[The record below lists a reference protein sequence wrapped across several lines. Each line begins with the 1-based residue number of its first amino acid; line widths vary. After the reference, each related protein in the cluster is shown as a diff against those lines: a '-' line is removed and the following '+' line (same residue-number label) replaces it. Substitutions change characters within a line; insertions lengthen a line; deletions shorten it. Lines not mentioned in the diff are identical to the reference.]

1 MALWDGVVS
10 SAPPAATPAATP
22 VVPQTP
28 MLPGLGGNSAA
39 PTTTVPSFSWDPVVA
54 KPLDLSTQKADMVPQ
69 AAGGFVAKQSTL
81 GTMPFTDTAKNII
94 TKETNLSTNA
104 DLPAGIGGSTTLKP
118 GITNV
123 DVAPNQPPATQ
134 THELFH
140 TLFMRSGIDPAQ
152 FNAAWEAAKKNT
164 PSIDDLD
171 KQINDPKL
179 AAAYH
184 GNGENTTNDPYAL
197 ATERFALLGSLWGND
212 GLSSLPADL
221 QKYYAPY
228 LSEPAQSEVSNKPA
242 FSFNPVLTPAAKQ
255 TPPKSAP
262 SKITGA
268 VNDFYTPPKTPAVST
283 IPASLYDQAKQAT
296 NQHFADTFAA
306 PPKFTNSDSTPET
319 SSENNN
325 AIEMAKNIGQGL
337 ARIPAEFAI
346 TAGQAGFSMYDL
358 VHGTNYTGKTDTGV
372 PTTGM
377 EALFGDQPLK
387 GYGSQ
392 ILDASEAIKNSPF
405 AQSLGLDKHALPLA
419 FAGVVGGQTLNFA
432 GGGGED
438 AAISALAKTTDVAET
453 TNILRTIGVQ
463 EDLLSDVAPKIA
475 AMKDPTAIKDAL
487 NMVDNLQ
494 KTTKLTDKI
503 AAGPEAAAVERPVP
517 KPEVTVGEGTQIP
530 KDVSGAPKSAEVAA
544 GRYWDEVIAPK
555 IQKDE
560 PLVLAGD
567 DMKEHFGGDYAPEK
581 SDMYAKANYQNVERA
596 IKEHPG
602 DFTML
607 GGGPGSGKT
616 ELLTKNILGK
626 GYKGILY
633 DTTLSNYEGSKKLIE
648 AARAQGKNIHIFGN
662 IPDLQKARDFTFARE
677 TETGR
682 PVSDDAFAR
691 GHAGFI
697 DTAKKLLQNGVIKPN
712 EIDLYDMRNVTSADE
727 AKAIIRNNISAQ
739 KPLDL
744 LNKVGY
750 SKEDIL
756 NKYGKQTKGNIARR
770 TFEANAE
777 PGSGGGLRGSPSE
790 DRANSGPGVAEEN
803 AGGKTSVG
811 QGGSKKQIVDKV
823 PLPPS
828 IGDVLSSRRESPEQF
843 RAIQTQSQEAEALHP
858 QGETPRPSD
867 RISSPQ
873 ATTAKVDMSIAGENT
888 GEKVRNAIGR
898 SEALGTHIVNKGQEA
913 YIAGRGLLPEDL
925 NTIRDEYQ
933 AGTPIE
939 QIAAKTS
946 NPAKATAFMQKLEN
960 YYDYQLAADRAAGG
974 DTPRVQNY
982 LPQYWDLEKP
992 QDLEHFNELA
1002 KQKGLQQYYGFK
1014 NQPKVFKSYAEGIAA
1029 GFTPAHANILEDL
1042 KYHYN
1047 SAAHVISRQA
1057 LKQGLHEAAG
1067 DLVSMSGTGLT
1078 DEGHPYVNSNIP
1090 GLEGI
1095 SYHPQ
1100 VARLLKG
1107 YEPLRTP
1114 DFIQLVK
1121 DKGAKAA
1128 LEQTGVAGMI
1138 DKTVAMGKSFPASA
1152 KEAGMTGVMASIY
1165 DHMSDPMKQ
1174 VLWNWSGFHSVNI
1187 TLSHMGASILH
1198 PITGAKGVLQ
1208 SVGSAVSERLYRAT
1222 VDSYKNLMVAKDA
1235 EGNPQSVF
1243 DWAVESGAFEK
1254 RDLPAHGVE
1263 HFNPFSG
1270 GKRMIFDREIP
1281 VLQLNLAEQTAKKGI
1296 VATSPEGIA
1305 VGKEIRTITGEINS
1319 KTMNIDP
1326 NTIKMAS
1333 RAFLAPGFTYSKYKT
1348 LLDSVTAWGKENGA
1362 AGNLARQAVIGKSA
1376 IVGTAATLGTLLA
1389 SGKFPNL
1396 QQLLTNYTVNPSTQ
1410 TNMTNPKGQK
1420 LDITYPKTFLAE
1432 GASAVLDPIAY
1443 GNARLNPLIADM
1455 LKLYTNKDYYGRP
1468 LVDPNVNTSRA
1479 LQLAQNLGIGHLPIG
1494 SQAVVNTLLK
1504 KQTAAQGAI
1513 QVAGLNTRVAATDPM
1528 SVKYAGLDAAKA
1540 QIQAL
1545 APDDPN
1551 RLEKMQAIFNNVPA
1565 ADRKSL
1571 AYQEMIS
1578 GVSTKGVY
1586 QSAVEQKYFEVQD
1599 LLAKGDTEGAAAIT
1613 KAMTPQDYQTY
1624 KSIKTRLAHV
1634 ATYQKVK
1641 DLVKSGDMEG
1651 AKALTGAMTKQEYSA
1666 YLTWKKNNP

>member
-1 MALWDGVVS
+1 MALWDGIT
-10 SAPPAATPAATP
+10 SAPTAAPAAPKASS
-22 VVPQTP
+22 P
-28 MLPGLGGNSAA
+28 MLPGLGGDSAA
-39 PTTTVPSFSWDPVVA
+39 PATTVPSFSWSA
-54 KPLDLSTQKADMVPQ
+54 ITTEPQ
-69 AAGGFVAKQSTL
+69 
-81 GTMPFTDTAKNII
+81 
-94 TKETNLSTNA
+94 NA
-104 DLPAGIGGSTTLKP
+104 SEGA
-118 GITNV
+118 
-123 DVAPNQPPATQ
+123 
-134 THELFH
+134 
-140 TLFMRSGIDPAQ
+140 
-152 FNAAWEAAKKNT
+152 
-164 PSIDDLD
+164 
-171 KQINDPKL
+171 
-179 AAAYH
+179 
-184 GNGENTTNDPYAL
+184 
-197 ATERFALLGSLWGND
+197 SL
-212 GLSSLPADL
+212 
-221 QKYYAPY
+221 
-228 LSEPAQSEVSNKPA
+228 
-242 FSFNPVLTPAAKQ
+242 
-255 TPPKSAP
+255 PPKSAP
-262 SKITGA
+262 TFSFNPILNPPAAAKPQAPQPNFSDKVTGA
-268 VNDFYTPPKTPAVST
+268 VSKFYAPPKTQGQ
-283 IPASLYDQAKQAT
+283 IPASLYDQASQAA
-296 NQHFADTFAA
+296 NQHFADTFSSG
-306 PPKFTNSDSTPET
+306 PKFNTSSSESTPMV
-319 SSENNN
+319 SNENDN
-325 AIEMAKNIGQGL
+325 AIEEAKNIGQGL
-337 ARIPAEFAI
+337 ARVPAEFAI
-346 TAGQAGFSMYDL
+346 TAGQAGFSLADML
-358 VHGTNYTGKTDTGV
+358 QGSTYTGRTDTGV

-377 EALFGDQPLK
+377 ETLFGKQPLK

-432 GGGGED
+432 GGGGEEG
-438 AAISALAKTTDVAET
+438 AIRALAATHDVGET

-487 NMVDNLQ
+487 TMVDNLQ

-503 AAGPEAAAVERPVP
+503 AGQGLETSNGLAEKSVS
-517 KPEVTVGEGTQIP
+517 VGEGTQVP
-530 KDVSGAPKSAEVAA
+530 EEVAEAPKTAEVAA
-544 GRYWDEVIAPK
+544 GKYWDEVIAPK
-555 IQKDE
+555 IHKDE
-560 PLVLAGD
+560 PLVLSGD
-567 DMKEHFGGDYAPEK
+567 DMKEHFGGDYAAEK

-616 ELLTKNILGK
+616 ELLTKNILDN

-633 DTTLSNYEGSKKLIE
+633 DNSLSNFEGSKKLIE
-648 AARAQGKNIHIFGN
+648 DARAAGKSIRIYG
-662 IPDLQKARDFTFARE
+662 IVPDLQKARDFTFARAD
-677 TETGR
+677 ETGR
-682 PVSDDAFAR
+682 NVSADAFAR

-697 DTAKKLLQNGVIKPN
+697 DTAKQLLKDGVVKP
-712 EIDLYDMRNVTSADE
+712 EELQLFDFRNITSTDE
-727 AKAIIRNNISAQ
+727 AKAMIRNNITA
-739 KPLDL
+739 KNPMDL
-744 LNKVGY
+744 LNKVRY
-750 SKEDIL
+750 NKQDIL
-756 NKYGKQTKGNIARR
+756 DTYGKEIEGNNTRG
-770 TFEANAE
+770 TGPENALSGN
-777 PGSGGGLRGSPSE
+777 GSDIGGSPGE
-790 DRANSGPGVAEEN
+790 DRADSGPRVGEEN
-803 AGGKTSVG
+803 PGREAGVG
-811 QGGSKKQIVDKV
+811 EGGPKKQIVDKV

-843 RAIQTQSQEAEALHP
+843 RAIQEESLG
-858 QGETPRPSD
+858 QGQHAPRGEDLQTSG
-867 RISSPQ
+867 RSSPQ
-873 ATTAKVDMSIAGENT
+873 ATTAKVDMSIAGKNT

-913 YIAGRGLLPEDL
+913 YVAGRGLLPEDL

-933 AGTPIE
+933 AGKPVE
-939 QIAAKTS
+939 DIAAKTS
-946 NPAKATAFMQKLEN
+946 NPAKATAFMQKLEG

-974 DTPRVQNY
+974 DTPRVENY

-1057 LKQGLHEAAG
+1057 LKQGIHEAAPS
-1067 DLVSMSGTGLT
+1067 LVSMSGTGLT
-1078 DEGHPYVNSNIP
+1078 EEGHPFVNSNIP

-1100 VARLLKG
+1100 VAKLLKG

-1114 DFIQLVK
+1114 DFIKLVQQ
-1121 DKGAKAA
+1121 KGAKAA

-1138 DKTVAMGKSFPASA
+1138 DKTVAMAKAVPESA
-1152 KEAGMTGVMASIY
+1152 KEAGILGVLGSIY
-1165 DHMSDPMKQ
+1165 DHVSSPMKQ

-1187 TLSHMGASILH
+1187 TLSHMGASGLH

-1222 VDSYKNLMVAKDA
+1222 VNSYKGLMVAKDA
-1235 EGNPQSVF
+1235 AGKPQSVF

-1254 RDLPAHGVE
+1254 RDLPAVGWE
-1263 HFNPFSG
+1263 HLHPFSG
-1270 GKRMIFDREIP
+1270 GKRFIFDREIP
-1281 VLQLNLAEQTAKKGI
+1281 VLQLNLAEQAAKKGI
-1296 VATSPEGIA
+1296 VATSPEGVA
-1305 VGKEIRTITGEINS
+1305 VGKEIRRITGEINA
-1319 KTMNIDP
+1319 KTMNLDP
-1326 NTIKMAS
+1326 NTIRMAS
-1333 RAFLAPGFTYSKYKT
+1333 RAFLAPGFTYSKYRT
-1348 LLDSVTAWGKENGA
+1348 LLDAFTAWGKENGA

-1389 SGKFPNL
+1389 TGKFPNL
-1396 QQLLTNYTVNPSTQ
+1396 QQILMNFSVSPSTQ
-1410 TNMTNPKGQK
+1410 TNMTNPKGHT

-1432 GASAVLDPIAY
+1432 GASAVLDPVAY

-1479 LQLAQNLGIGHLPIG
+1479 LQLAKNLGIGHLPIG
-1494 SQAVVNTLLK
+1494 SQAVVNSLLK

-1513 QVAGLNTRVAATDPM
+1513 QVAGLNTRVSATDPM

-1540 QIQAL
+1540 QIQGI

-1551 RLEKMQAIFNNVPA
+1551 RLEKMQAIFNTVPA

-1571 AYQEMIS
+1571 AYQEMMS

-1586 QSAVEQKYFEVQD
+1586 LSDVEQKYFKVQD

-1613 KAMTPQDYQTY
+1613 KAMTPQDYKTY

-1641 DLVKSGDMEG
+1641 QLVASGDMDA

-1666 YLTWKKNNP
+1666 YLTWKKSNP